1 MIPPGRSP
9 SWIPCRRAPRSF
21 SWTSWTRPSFC
32 DRARTPVAAVGH
44 AGGVY
49 TEALQ
54 RSSYGCC
61 HTRNPSL
68 ALQHSDFLT
77 ESLDIP
83 WTTELN
89 AIESIQDGSHPDAQR
104 VDIHGPLQQRHV
116 LHASQFCSAR
126 HESLSTP
133 SFVDYLAEVKH
144 RRSRNSVLEA
154 ILFPRPLQAD
164 CPFRKF
170 NDHPIS

>member
-1 MIPPGRSP
+1 M
-9 SWIPCRRAPRSF
+9 
-21 SWTSWTRPSFC
+21 
-32 DRARTPVAAVGH
+32 AAVGH

-133 SFVDYLAEVKH
+133 SFVDYLAEVKQFLVARFRIGCILRVYALVLSDAALVLSAAH
-144 RRSRNSVLEA
+144 DALQFSVA
-154 ILFPRPLQAD
+154 GCGGGD
-164 CPFRKF
+164 
-170 NDHPIS
+170 ISHV